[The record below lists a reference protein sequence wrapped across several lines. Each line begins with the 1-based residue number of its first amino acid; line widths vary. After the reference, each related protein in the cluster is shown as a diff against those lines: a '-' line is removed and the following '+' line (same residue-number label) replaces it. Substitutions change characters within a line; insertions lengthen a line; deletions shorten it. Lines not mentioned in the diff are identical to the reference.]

1 MLNALRPFLAR
12 IIASAVAGLAAWLAA
27 HYTIELDTDAQ
38 QQVTEGALVLALAIA
53 QWLATTVYGV
63 VHRALSKRLNPGDAA
78 SSHLAAV
85 EQRETAHLKAAE
97 RAGS

>member
-27 HYTIELDTDAQ
+27 HWTIELDADARQ
-38 QQVTEGALVLALAIA
+38 QITEAGLVLALAVA
-53 QWLATTVYGV
+53 QWIGTTVYGL

-85 EQRETAHLKAAE
+85 EQRETAHLKAVE
-97 RAGS
+97 RGSL